1 MVAGASAAGR
11 GGLRRGRDWDRT
23 GARTQGL
30 DWYKT
35 IFEVIDMRS
44 FSNLWFWLSL
54 AVLWST
60 TSHFVIGV
68 PHDMMRRAWR
78 EGGQALADVEALAH
92 IYTRRLLYIARAG
105 GIFLVAFLTFFTTAL
120 VVLAAFYAVEFAQAL
135 LCLVIP
141 MMLVGA
147 LTLRTCLRIEA
158 EALEGEALLNKL
170 RTHRVAVQTVGMFS
184 LFFTGMFGMYQN
196 LTLGVFG

>member
-1 MVAGASAAGR
+1 M
-11 GGLRRGRDWDRT
+11 
-23 GARTQGL
+23 

-35 IFEVIDMRS
+35 IFELIDMRS

-68 PHDMMRRAWR
+68 PHDMIRRAWR
-78 EGGQALADVEALAH
+78 DDGQTLSDVEQLAH
-92 IYTRRLLYIARAG
+92 IYTRRLLFIARTG
-105 GIFLVAFLTFFTTAL
+105 GMFLVGFLAFVITGLS
-120 VVLAAFYAVEFAQAL
+120 VLAVHYAVEFAQAV
-135 LCLVIP
+135 LCLAIP
-141 MMLVGA
+141 MTLVGA

-158 EALEGEALLNKL
+158 EDLRGEALLHRL
-170 RTHRVAVQTVGMFS
+170 RTHRMAVQTVGMFS

>member
-1 MVAGASAAGR
+1 MLNGIGTVW
-11 GGLRRGRDWDRT
+11 RGRAKA
-23 GARTQGL
+23 GTQGL

-68 PHDMMRRAWR
+68 PHDLIRRAAR
-78 EGGQALADVEALAH
+78 EGGQTLADVEALSH
-92 IYTRRLLYIARAG
+92 IYTRRLLYTARAG
-105 GIFLVAFLTFFTTAL
+105 GAFIVAFLAFLATGLA
-120 VVLAAFYAVEFAQAL
+120 VLAIAYAVEFAQAV
-135 LCLVIP
+135 LCLLVPMVI
-141 MMLVGA
+141 VGL
-147 LTLRTCLRIEA
+147 LTLRTCLRIER
-158 EALEGEALLNKL
+158 EELHGDDLLARL
-170 RTHRVAVQTVGMFS
+170 RRHRATVQTVGMFAI
-184 LFFTGMFGMYQN
+184 FFTGMFGMYQN